1 VCHHQECVAFLNVCL
16 CKLKG
21 HTLPE
26 CTLRFLSAH
35 TLLKYM
41 LLECVYRLRIY
52 LFEGYTLAESSY
64 FGDASGA
71 GGFGIG
77 DEEQEVEG

>member
-1 VCHHQECVAFLNVCL
+1 
-16 CKLKG
+16 
-21 HTLPE
+21 
-26 CTLRFLSAH
+26 
-35 TLLKYM
+35 M